1 VRLDV
6 GRARIVVTERTDGDV
21 LGPWTT
27 ARQVHGSRVVVV
39 DASTT
44 DVGEADGLVTA
55 DPGVA
60 VAVRT
65 ADCAPVLLIGDEAV
79 GAIHAGWR
87 GLLAGVVESGVAA
100 MRGLGATSMTAVLG
114 PAIGPE
120 CYEFSP
126 TDLDA
131 VAAVYGDGVRGVTSA
146 GAPALDVLAGVRVAL
161 ERAGV
166 SEITDLGGC
175 TACDPDRWYSHRA
188 RGEAERMT
196 SAVSFGRDEFGIR
209 N

>member
-1 VRLDV
+1 VRLEV
-6 GRARIVVTERTDGDV
+6 GRARVLVTERADGDV
-21 LGPWTT
+21 DREWKT
-27 ARQVHGSRVVVV
+27 AKQVHGSRVVVV

-44 DVGEADGLVTA
+44 DVCEADGLVTS

-65 ADCAPVLLIGDEAV
+65 ADCAPVLLIATGAV

-87 GLLAGVVESGVAA
+87 GLVAGVVEHGVAA
-100 MRGLGATSMTAVLG
+100 MRGLGATSMVAVLG

-126 TDLDA
+126 ADLDT
-131 VAAVYGDGVRGVTSA
+131 VAAAYGDGVRGLTSK
-146 GAPALDVLAGVRVAL
+146 GTPALDVLAGVREAL
-161 ERAGV
+161 ARAGV
-166 SEITDLGGC
+166 TDIRQLGGC
-175 TACDPDRWYSHRA
+175 TACDPDRWFSYRA

-196 SAVSFGRDEFGIR
+196 SAVSFGRDDFEIPK
-209 N
+209 

>member
-1 VRLDV
+1 MRLEV
-6 GRARIVVTERTDGDV
+6 GRARVIVTERADDGLDRECK
-21 LGPWTT
+21 T
-27 ARQVHGSRVVVV
+27 AKQVHGSRVVVV
-39 DASTT
+39 DASTA

-55 DPGVA
+55 EPGLA
-60 VAVRT
+60 VGVRT
-65 ADCAPVLLIGDEAV
+65 ADCAPVLLIADGVV

-87 GLLAGVVESGVAA
+87 GLLAGVVEEGVAA
-100 MRGLGATSMTAVLG
+100 MRGLGATSMAAVLG

-126 TDLDA
+126 ADLDA
-131 VAAVYGDGVRGVTSA
+131 LAAVYGDGVRGVTSA

-161 ERAGV
+161 ERSGV
-166 SEITDLGGC
+166 TEITDLGGC

-196 SAVSFGRDEFGIR
+196 SAVS
-209 N
+209 